1 MIFAKSTCSIKMRK
15 KLDFGLIFGGPND
28 EHSITNRLQRCV
40 VFQYRILSF
49 FSSILA
55 PFRGPKILEKS
66 IIFEKIEVRR
76 RLLKR

>member
-1 MIFAKSTCSIKMRK
+1 MIFAKSTFSIKIRK
-15 KLDFGLIFGGPND
+15 MLDFGSIFGGPND
-28 EHSITNRLQRCV
+28 ENSIENRLQKCA
-40 VFQYRILSF
+40 VFQYRILRF

-55 PFRGPKILEKS
+55 PFRGPKIVKKS